1 MIRYNHAIA
10 VISSTHDNNYVNR
23 FIDYDNYDD
32 SIGNDDWL
40 VDVFDSN
47 FPLFMF
53 KSLFQTIQLYL
64 VLIVINI
71 SLHFLY

>member
-10 VISSTHDNNYVNR
+10 VISSTHDNNNINR

-32 SIGNDDWL
+32 SIGNDDWS

-47 FPLFMF
+47 FLLFMF
-53 KSLFQTIQLYL
+53 KAIQLYL

>member
-10 VISSTHDNNYVNR
+10 VISSTHDNNNINR

-32 SIGNDDWL
+32 SIGNDDWS

-47 FPLFMF
+47 FLLFMF
-53 KSLFQTIQLYL
+53 NPIIFG
-64 VLIVINI
+64 INC
-71 SLHFLY
+71 H